1 MRPLTKFVP
10 VAERVGAEAEARGAR
25 PSGKRI
31 LLQRQAATERCKAVR
46 PDASGQW
53 GGIGDGGGFPPTFHI
68 GTTRVHA
75 QGIDD
80 RKQLTLNGLLALEEA
95 GVEPVRACF
104 CN

>member
-1 MRPLTKFVP
+1 MTKFVP

-25 PSGKRI
+25 SSGKRI
-31 LLQRQAATERCKAVR
+31 LLQRQAATERCKAVS

-80 RKQLTLNGLLALEEA
+80 RMQLTFNGLLHWRRRESNPIKRFLLS
-95 GVEPVRACF
+95 R
-104 CN
+104 